1 METYNIVYKTTNL
14 INNKWYIGVH
24 HTNNLDDG
32 YIGSGLGLK
41 EAIKKYG
48 KHSFKREIL
57 YTFNTLDEAYEMEAK
72 LITFDIIE
80 SRDNYNLAVGGKV
93 GALNTYS
100 PTKDSIFTT
109 NGWILKT
116 EFDPNIHKGMAN
128 NTVVVRDS
136 NGNKTRISKDDP
148 RYLSGEL
155 IAWNKG
161 IAQNTS
167 TNEKR
172 SQAALGIPKKRYTC
186 PNCGKSVALQSKKR
200 HDNGVEACKKK

>member
-14 INNKWYIGVH
+14 INGRWYIGVH
-24 HTNNLDDG
+24 HTKNINDG

-72 LITFDIIE
+72 LITSDIIE
-80 SRDNYNLAVGGKV
+80 SRNNYNLALGGKG
-93 GALNTYS
+93 GALNVFS
-100 PTKDSIFTT
+100 PSKHSILTT
-109 NGWILKT
+109 EGWILKT
-116 EFDPNIHKGMAN
+116 EFDPNIHNGMAI

-148 RYLSGEL
+148 R
-155 IAWNKG
+155 
-161 IAQNTS
+161 
-167 TNEKR
+167 
-172 SQAALGIPKKRYTC
+172 
-186 PNCGKSVALQSKKR
+186 
-200 HDNGVEACKKK
+200 